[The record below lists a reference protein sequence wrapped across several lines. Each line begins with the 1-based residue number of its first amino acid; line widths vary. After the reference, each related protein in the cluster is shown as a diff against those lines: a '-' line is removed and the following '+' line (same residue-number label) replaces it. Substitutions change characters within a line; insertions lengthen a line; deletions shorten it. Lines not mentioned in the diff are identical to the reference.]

1 MGILEELY
9 YGNLAPCEPEG
20 LLKRTDY
27 RVATERATRSRDA
40 LEQMLNEEQKIAFA
54 DFITDWDKMSSIVE
68 EEIFKTGFRLG
79 MGIMSEAIIG

>member
-9 YGNLAPCEPEG
+9 YGNLAPCEPES
-20 LLKRTDY
+20 LLKRADY
-27 RVATERATRSRDA
+27 RPATERATRSRDA

-68 EEIFKTGFRLG
+68 EEIFKSGFRLG
-79 MGIMSEAIIG
+79 MNIMTEGLEK

>member
-27 RVATERATRSRDA
+27 RRATERATRSRDT

-79 MGIMSEAIIG
+79 MSIMSEAKIG